1 MIKRKALQGSLIVCG
16 LLFLFLQFAG
26 YEVFASGIRAASLML
41 MIALY
46 YSVVKKKQIVFFLF
60 LSFFCFGDLIT
71 FINWL
76 ASKFKI
82 DLLGQ
87 IYLIGNITYI
97 VAYIM
102 LIIYVFKK
110 IQIKKLFPRFLFHVL
125 VLLILDIVFVV
136 IIADTATEGL
146 VSYEYWL
153 EFVYNSLLMI
163 LLSLALLNVVK
174 NESSRSMFLLM
185 GAICIVFSE
194 VIQMAYFYVSNDNLL
209 NILSSLFIVAA
220 FTSIYLHVIT
230 SDKKDDLELTGA

>member
-16 LLFLFLQFAG
+16 LLFLVFQFTG
-26 YEVFASGIRAASLML
+26 YEVFAAGFRAASLML

-46 YSVVKKKQIVFFLF
+46 YSVAKKKQIVFFLF

-87 IYLIGNITYI
+87 IYLIGNIAYI

-146 VSYEYWL
+146 VPYEYWL

-163 LLSLALLNVVK
+163 LLSLALLNVAK
-174 NESSRSMFLLM
+174 NESSRSMYLLV

-220 FTSIYLHVIT
+220 FASLYLHVVAGVGE
-230 SDKKDDLELTGA
+230 KR